1 MEADSL
7 TDVKPV
13 YTAIFTFADEAG
25 DLQLTKTWCE
35 MSDTSAK
42 TSLFEETTRKWTR
55 LDRDAS
61 TSTALLDVNMIDIDA
76 ILAWNISIRS
86 QHCVNERRLAKALI
100 DFSYS
105 IQIQPELARKQNI
118 DKAFVTYK
126 AYGVKLKRLQLR
138 ISYHFDIRTGEGM
151 VTDYALNLTRFQ
163 DRVFA
168 HASGKLAPVAEPVV
182 CEPRWAL
189 NVYRNEW
196 ATKFAV
202 NESLKVGEVA
212 DWNDDIESWFPQNPS
227 RVGAESKDAGLEH
240 FIDHL
245 HRIAKV
251 VQEIKEEDLIKGMTV
266 G

>member
-1 MEADSL
+1 MEPDKL

-25 DLQLTKTWCE
+25 DLQLIKTWCE
-35 MSDTSAK
+35 MADTSAK

-61 TSTALLDVNMIDIDA
+61 TPTPLLDVNIIDIDA
-76 ILAWNISIRS
+76 TLAWKISVRS
-86 QHCVNERRLAKALI
+86 QHCVNERRLSKALV

-105 IQIQPELARKQNI
+105 IQIEPELARKQTI
-118 DKAFVTYK
+118 DKAFVTYR
-126 AYGVKLKRLQLR
+126 AYGVKLKSLQLR

-151 VTDYALNLTRFQ
+151 VTDYALNVTRFQ

-168 HASGKLAPVAEPVV
+168 HDQEKVAAVAEPVAY
-182 CEPRWAL
+182 EPRWAL

-202 NESLKVGEVA
+202 NESFKVGEVA
-212 DWNDDIESWFPQNPS
+212 DWDDDIETWFPKNPR
-227 RVGAESKDAGLEH
+227 RVAAESKLSGMEH
-240 FIDHL
+240 FMEHL

-251 VQEIKEEDLIKGMTV
+251 VREIKEEDLIGGMTV